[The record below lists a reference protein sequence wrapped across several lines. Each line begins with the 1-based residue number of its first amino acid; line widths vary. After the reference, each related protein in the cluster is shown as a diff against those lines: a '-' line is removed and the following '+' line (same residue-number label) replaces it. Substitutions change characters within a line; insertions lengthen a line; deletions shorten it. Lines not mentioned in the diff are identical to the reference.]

1 MKMHTKN
8 SRKHMCSTS
17 RQSSEL
23 VMPAPSSPFP
33 LSVACSPAQ
42 QWNYIRNVNRVYFF
56 RVLHQMAFKSTAS
69 HCPSSPLFLS
79 LSLSAAKH
87 VWMAI
92 VYRLSPIVICALWHL
107 LMYCLWS
114 ASPCLPALLDGMI
127 DVCVLC
133 LPSFPTL
140 SLPPPTVCNLLPAT
154 AATTTD
160 LSKDITGTGT
170 PRIAV
175 AAGKANTVSRN
186 RNHKH
191 LNCLRIEWN
200 RKVADRHL
208 VVKESNYN
216 STTLYDIFVTS
227 KAKGRFKAMQ
237 VLMADK
243 GKLYSRECN
252 ISIL

>member
-23 VMPAPSSPFP
+23 VMPAPCSPFP
-33 LSVACSPAQ
+33 LSVACFPAQ
-42 QWNYIRNVNRVYFF
+42 QWNYIYSKR
-56 RVLHQMAFKSTAS
+56 KSG
-69 HCPSSPLFLS
+69 LFLPRTPS
-79 LSLSAAKH
+79 NGFQIDCISLCLFTSLFLSLSAAKH

-92 VYRLSPIVICALWHL
+92 VYRRSPIVICALWHL

-133 LPSFPTL
+133 LPSFPTP

-186 RNHKH
+186 WNHKH

-200 RKVADRHL
+200 RKVAARHL

-227 KAKGRFKAMQ
+227 KKEGRFKAMQ
-237 VLMADK
+237 ISMPDK
-243 GKLYSRECN
+243 GKLYSRKCN
-252 ISIL
+252 TSIL